1 MKVLIIGAG
10 EVGFHIANRIA
21 LENKDVVV
29 IDNNPEAI
37 RRISDILD
45 VQVMVGSGS
54 SPVVLE
60 EAGIRNADIMLAV
73 TNSDE
78 INLVAC
84 LVTHMISPS
93 TKKLGRLRA
102 AHFDDYHDTFRTSMP
117 HIDTIINPE
126 IEVVKTIDLLMSFPG
141 AVDVGEFA
149 QGRVYFIGV
158 TLDKVSGLAGLK
170 LSELSTHIGKK
181 RLLIAALIRG
191 EKLIIP
197 SGDDRIMLDDLV
209 YFITE
214 KDKVFES
221 LKIFGKHDF
230 PVQRAMIIGGGRIG
244 YRLATMLEQKN
255 IYTKII
261 EKRAERCK
269 ILAEQLNKTIIL
281 HGDGSD
287 QDLLM
292 EENIHDMGAVITL
305 TNDEETNILASLL
318 AKKMGAR
325 KTITQISKFSY
336 FPLMNMIGIQ
346 QVVSPRL
353 SAINSILQHIRRGKV
368 LSAKSIKGEQA
379 EVMEA
384 LALETSDIVGK
395 PLKNISFPKGALV
408 TGIIRGESI
417 TIPSGESVI
426 EPGDRI
432 IIFAQRSAIPKVEK
446 ILMVKLEYF

>member
-1 MKVLIIGAG
+1 VKVLIVGAG

-29 IDNNPEAI
+29 IDKNPEAI
-37 RRISDILD
+37 RRISENLD

-60 EAGIRNADIMLAV
+60 EAGIRDADIMLAV

-84 LVTHMISPS
+84 LVTNMISPS
-93 TKKLGRLRA
+93 TKKLVRLRA
-102 AHFDDYHDTFRTSMP
+102 ADYDDYHDAFRNSLP

-158 TLDKVSGLAGLK
+158 TLDKDSVLAGLK
-170 LSELSTHIGKK
+170 LSGLSSHIGEK

-197 SGDDRIMLDDLV
+197 HGDDCLMAGDLV
-209 YFITE
+209 YFITK
-214 KDKVFES
+214 KDKVFET
-221 LKIFGKHDF
+221 LKIFGKHET
-230 PVQRAMIIGGGRIG
+230 PVQRAMIIGGGRVG
-244 YRLATMLEQKN
+244 YRLAQLLEQKN

-261 EKRAERCK
+261 EKKADRCRL
-269 ILAEQLNKTIIL
+269 LADRLNKVVVL
-281 HGDGSD
+281 QGDGSD
-287 QDLLM
+287 QDLLA
-292 EENIHDMGAVITL
+292 EENIHDMDAVITL

-318 AKKMGAR
+318 AKQMGAR
-325 KTITQISKFSY
+325 KTITRISKFSY
-336 FPLMNMIGIQ
+336 FPLMSMIGIQ

-395 PLKNISFPKGALV
+395 PLKNISFPKGTLV
-408 TGIIRGESI
+408 TGIIRGDNI

-432 IIFAQRSAIPKVEK
+432 IIFAQRSAISRVEK

>member
-37 RRISDILD
+37 RRISDNLD
-45 VQVMVGSGS
+45 VQAMIGSGS

-93 TKKLGRLRA
+93 TKKLVRLRA
-102 AHFDDYHDTFRTSMP
+102 AHFDDYYDTFRNSLP
-117 HIDTIINPE
+117 YIDTIINPE

-149 QGRVYFIGV
+149 QGRIYFIGV
-158 TLDKVSGLAGLK
+158 TLDKASGLAGIK
-170 LSELSTHIGKK
+170 LSELATHIGKK

-197 SGDDRIMLDDLV
+197 RGNDRMMLNDLV

-221 LKIFGKHDF
+221 LKIFGKHDS
-230 PVQRAMIIGGGRIG
+230 PVRRAMIIGGGRIG
-244 YRLATMLEQKN
+244 YRLANMLEQKN

-269 ILAEQLNKTIIL
+269 ILAEQLNRTVIL
-281 HGDGSD
+281 QGDGSD

-395 PLKNISFPKGALV
+395 PLKHISFPKGTLV
-408 TGIIRGESI
+408 MGIIRDESI
-417 TIPSGESVI
+417 TIPSGESII

-432 IIFAQRSAIPKVEK
+432 IIFAERSAIPKVEK

>member
-37 RRISDILD
+37 RRISDNLD
-45 VQVMVGSGS
+45 VQAMIGSGS

-93 TKKLGRLRA
+93 TKKLVRLRA
-102 AHFDDYHDTFRTSMP
+102 AHFDDYYDTFRTSLP
-117 HIDTIINPE
+117 YIDTIINPE

-149 QGRVYFIGV
+149 QGRIYFIGV
-158 TLDKVSGLAGLK
+158 TLDKASGLAGIK
-170 LSELSTHIGKK
+170 LSELATHIGKK

-197 SGDDRIMLDDLV
+197 RGNDRMMLNDLV

-221 LKIFGKHDF
+221 LKIFGKHDS
-230 PVQRAMIIGGGRIG
+230 PVRRAMIIGGGRIG
-244 YRLATMLEQKN
+244 YRLANMLEQKN

-269 ILAEQLNKTIIL
+269 ILAEQLNRTVIL
-281 HGDGSD
+281 QGDGSD

-395 PLKNISFPKGALV
+395 PLKHISFPKGTLV
-408 TGIIRGESI
+408 MGIIRDESI
-417 TIPSGESVI
+417 TIPSGESII

-432 IIFAQRSAIPKVEK
+432 IIFAERSAIPKVEK

>member
-1 MKVLIIGAG
+1 
-10 EVGFHIANRIA
+10 
-21 LENKDVVV
+21 
-29 IDNNPEAI
+29 
-37 RRISDILD
+37 
-45 VQVMVGSGS
+45 
-54 SPVVLE
+54 
-60 EAGIRNADIMLAV
+60 
-73 TNSDE
+73 
-78 INLVAC
+78 
-84 LVTHMISPS
+84 
-93 TKKLGRLRA
+93 
-102 AHFDDYHDTFRTSMP
+102 
-117 HIDTIINPE
+117 
-126 IEVVKTIDLLMSFPG
+126 
-141 AVDVGEFA
+141 
-149 QGRVYFIGV
+149 
-158 TLDKVSGLAGLK
+158 
-170 LSELSTHIGKK
+170 
-181 RLLIAALIRG
+181 
-191 EKLIIP
+191 
-197 SGDDRIMLDDLV
+197 MLDDLV

>member
-29 IDNNPEAI
+29 IDKNPEAI
-37 RRISDILD
+37 RRVSDHLD

-60 EAGIRNADIMLAV
+60 QAGIRDADIMLAV

-84 LVTHMISPS
+84 LVTNMISPS
-93 TKKLGRLRA
+93 TKKLVRLRA
-102 AHFDDYHDTFRTSMP
+102 ADFDLYHDAFRTSLP

-158 TLDKVSGLAGLK
+158 TLDQDSMLAGLK
-170 LSELSTHIGKK
+170 LSSLSTHIGEKK
-181 RLLIAALIRG
+181 LLIAALIRG

-197 SGDDRIMLDDLV
+197 RGDDHLMPGDLV
-209 YFITE
+209 YFITK

-221 LKIFGKHDF
+221 LNIFGKYEA
-230 PVQRAMIIGGGRIG
+230 PVQRAMIIGGGRVG
-244 YRLATMLEQKN
+244 YRLADMLEQKN

-261 EKRAERCK
+261 EKSAERCRV
-269 ILAEQLNKTIIL
+269 LAERLNKVVVL
-281 HGDGSD
+281 QGDGSD
-287 QDLLM
+287 QDLLA
-292 EENIHDMGAVITL
+292 EENIHDMDAVITL

-325 KTITQISKFSY
+325 KAITRISKFSY

-395 PLKNISFPKGALV
+395 PLKNISFPKGTLV
-408 TGIIRGESI
+408 TGIIRGDNI

>member
-21 LENKDVVV
+21 LENKDVVL
-29 IDNNPEAI
+29 IDKNPDAL

-45 VQVMVGSGS
+45 VQVMLGSGS

-60 EAGIRNADIMLAV
+60 EAGIRDADIMLAV

-84 LVTHMISPS
+84 LVSNMISPS
-93 TKKLGRLRA
+93 TKKLVRLRA
-102 AHFDDYHDTFRTSMP
+102 ADFDDYHDAFRTSLP

-126 IEVVKTIDLLMSFPG
+126 IEVVKTIDRLMSFPG

-149 QGRVYFIGV
+149 QGRVYFIGI
-158 TLDKVSGLAGLK
+158 TLDKDSGLGGIK
-170 LSELSTHIGKK
+170 LSELSHHIGAK

-197 SGDDRIMLDDLV
+197 RGDDHLMYGDLV

-214 KDKVFES
+214 KDKVFEN
-221 LKIFGKHDF
+221 LEVFGKHRAS
-230 PVQRAMIIGGGRIG
+230 VQRAMIIGGGRIG
-244 YRLATMLEQKN
+244 YRLANMLEKKD

-269 ILAEQLNKTIIL
+269 LLAERLNKTVVL
-281 HGDGSD
+281 QGDGSD
-287 QDLLM
+287 QDLLA
-292 EENIHDMGAVITL
+292 EENIHEMDAVITL

-318 AKKMGAR
+318 AKQMGA
-325 KTITQISKFSY
+325 KKNITRISKFSY
-336 FPLMNMIGIQ
+336 FPLMNMIGIE

-353 SAINSILQHIRRGKV
+353 SAINSILQYIRRGKV
-368 LSAKSIKGEQA
+368 LSAKTIKGEQA

-395 PLKNISFPKGALV
+395 PLKNISFPKGTLV
-408 TGIIRGESI
+408 TGIIRGDNI

>member
-1 MKVLIIGAG
+1 VKVLIVGAG

-29 IDNNPEAI
+29 IDKNPEAI
-37 RRISDILD
+37 RRISENLD

-60 EAGIRNADIMLAV
+60 EAGIRDADIMLAV

-84 LVTHMISPS
+84 LVTNMISPS
-93 TKKLGRLRA
+93 TKKLVRLRA
-102 AHFDDYHDTFRTSMP
+102 ADYDDYHDAFRNSLP

-158 TLDKVSGLAGLK
+158 TLDKDSVLAGLK
-170 LSELSTHIGKK
+170 LSGLSSHIGEK

-197 SGDDRIMLDDLV
+197 HGDDCLMAGDLV
-209 YFITE
+209 YFITK
-214 KDKVFES
+214 KDKVFET
-221 LKIFGKHDF
+221 LKIFGKHET
-230 PVQRAMIIGGGRIG
+230 PVQRAMIIGGGRVG
-244 YRLATMLEQKN
+244 YRLAQLLEQKN

-261 EKRAERCK
+261 EKKADRCRL
-269 ILAEQLNKTIIL
+269 LADRLNKVVVL
-281 HGDGSD
+281 QGDGSD
-287 QDLLM
+287 QDLLA
-292 EENIHDMGAVITL
+292 EENIHDMDAVITL

-318 AKKMGAR
+318 AKQMGAR
-325 KTITQISKFSY
+325 KTITRISKFSY
-336 FPLMNMIGIQ
+336 FPLMSMIGIQ

-395 PLKNISFPKGALV
+395 PLKNISFPKGTLV
-408 TGIIRGESI
+408 TGIIRGDNI
-417 TIPSGESVI
+417 TIPSGESII

-432 IIFAQRSAIPKVEK
+432 IIFAQRSAIPRVEK